1 MAERINASVCHI
13 SFSPYPEDPR
23 IRRYVNALL
32 EYGYKVFVIG
42 ITDDI
47 NPKFEKIGNLEIHR
61 INISKKRAS
70 YARRVFEYVMFFV
83 RASAKASILYFKH
96 KIKIFHTHN
105 LPDFVVFT
113 ALIPKIFGAKLILD
127 MHELT
132 PEAMMM
138 RENISEKSFVVKLS
152 KFIEKISTKLADE
165 HITIHDIAA
174 KIFESRNKVKY
185 FSIMNGVDANELQ
198 GLQKTHTDDF
208 NIIYHGTINPNL
220 NLGLVIDALSVL
232 KTKLPP
238 DEFRKVKFLLYG
250 KGPSLTGLME
260 KRDELNLQDN
270 VIYKGSLPH
279 TEMLKELT
287 KASVCI
293 YPPLRNIYTEI
304 CYPIKLTELANLG
317 IPVISSRYKT
327 ILHYYPEDTFF
338 YFDAGDLKGLVKQ
351 ILIVKNNPELA
362 SQRAEN
368 AKKAYDKVSWNK
380 IMKPKYLQIIN
391 NLVKM

>member
-1 MAERINASVCHI
+1 MAESNNISICHI

-32 EYGYKVFVIG
+32 EHGYKVYVIA

-47 NPKFEKIGNLEIHR
+47 NPKFERTGNLEIHR
-61 INISKKRAS
+61 INIRKKRTS
-70 YARRVFEYVMFFV
+70 YARRVFEYIMFFV
-83 RASAKASILYFKH
+83 RALLKASYLYFKH
-96 KIKIFHTHN
+96 KIKIYHTHN

-113 ALIPKIFGAKLILD
+113 ALIPKTFGAKLILD

-138 RENISEKSFVVKLS
+138 RENISEKSFIVKLS

-174 KIFESRNKVKY
+174 KILESRNHVKY
-185 FSIMNGVDANELQ
+185 FSIMNGVDANELL
-198 GLQKTHTDDF
+198 GMQKTSADNF

-220 NLGLVIDALSVL
+220 NLGLVIDALNIL
-232 KTKLPP
+232 KSEMPA
-238 DEFRKVKFLLYG
+238 DEFRKIKFLLYG
-250 KGPSLTGLME
+250 KGPSLAGLME
-260 KRDELNLQDN
+260 KSKELELQDN

-279 TEMLKELT
+279 TEMLQELT
-287 KASVCI
+287 KASVCV

-338 YFDAGDLKGLVKQ
+338 YFDAGDLNGLVEQ
-351 ILIVKNNPELA
+351 ILLVKNNQELA
-362 SQRAEN
+362 KQKTEN

-391 NLVKM
+391 NLVKS